1 MRWERDMQIEDLR
14 DHPRELIAEL
24 GDLLASGAAP
34 IPDPRHP
41 ELYEIR
47 SDAQVF
53 YVHISPVTGKVLL
66 LATWPSENVLED
78 AHAAA

>member
-24 GDLLASGAAP
+24 EELLASGAPA
-34 IPDPRHP
+34 IPDPKHP
-41 ELYEIR
+41 ELYEIK

-53 YVHISPVTGKVLL
+53 YIHISPATGKVLL
-66 LATWPSENVLED
+66 VATWPSEDVLAG